1 MQRIPITPL
10 GKEQLE
16 QELNNLV
23 KVKRPNIIKAIDE
36 ARAHGDLKEN
46 AEYHA
51 AKDQQSFIE
60 GRIQDI
66 NSKLAVA
73 QVIDVTNISPS
84 DRVIFGS
91 TMLLVNTANN
101 EQCTYK
107 IVGED
112 EANIENSTIS
122 VNSPIAKQLIA
133 KSIGDTVAVQTPAG
147 ETKYKILD
155 VKYI

>member
-16 QELNNLV
+16 QELNHLV

-60 GRIQDI
+60 GR
-66 NSKLAVA
+66 
-73 QVIDVTNISPS
+73 
-84 DRVIFGS
+84 
-91 TMLLVNTANN
+91 
-101 EQCTYK
+101 YK
-107 IVGED
+107 IS
-112 EANIENSTIS
+112 I
-122 VNSPIAKQLIA
+122 VNLQLL
-133 KSIGDTVAVQTPAG
+133 K
-147 ETKYKILD
+147 
-155 VKYI
+155 